1 MAMSRLRLDDDER
14 RVMQI
19 LRSWGARSRKDLAAD
34 LGMSATKITRLSAT
48 LLAHGLIEGC
58 PGAAPVAPGR
68 PAVPLQISPEA
79 GYGVGAML
87 HRGLLEVALVDYA
100 GGVIAHR
107 SAPFD
112 DPDPRVFA
120 QRVTTAMHEM
130 AIANRLL
137 GRRLLGVGIGV
148 PGAALS
154 IEGTRRWTVDS
165 LAAWRGIDLK
175 ALFEEH
181 IGHPVWIE
189 NDANAA
195 ALAEYYVGGLMR
207 RCSTAVVILLG
218 HGIGAGIIVE
228 GRILRGAMASAGEIG
243 CLYPTSAPRPSTLDL
258 LSTLREAG
266 CAIDSLVDFDRVIKG
281 YEPVVDA
288 WVRRAAGQIGPIINW
303 GIAWIDPGEFVISS
317 PLPTPILDAL
327 VRHIDFG
334 AMHIG
339 DHCSVPP
346 RISVSTLQGAAA
358 TIGAALMPIHAT
370 AVG

>member
-1 MAMSRLRLDDDER
+1 MSHSRWRLDDDER
-14 RVMQI
+14 RIMQV
-19 LRSWGARSRKDLAAD
+19 LRSVGARSRKQLAAD
-34 LGMSATKITRLSAT
+34 LAMSASKLTRLSSN
-48 LLAHGLIEGC
+48 LLAHALIEEC
-58 PGAAPVAPGR
+58 PGAGPITPGR
-68 PAVPLQISPEA
+68 PAVPLRISPNA
-79 GYGVGAML
+79 GYAVGAML

-107 SAPFD
+107 SQPFD
-112 DPDPRVFA
+112 HPDPRMFA
-120 QRVTTAMHEM
+120 AAVTTAMHDM

-148 PGAALS
+148 PGSSLS
-154 IEGTRRWTVDS
+154 AEGTRRWTVDS
-165 LAAWRGIDLK
+165 LAEWRGIDLK

-181 IGHPVWIE
+181 IGHTVWIE

-258 LSTLREAG
+258 LSTLRDAG
-266 CAIDSLVDFDRVIKG
+266 CAIHSLVDFDVVTAG
-281 YEPVVDA
+281 YEDVVDQ
-288 WVRRAAGQIGPIINW
+288 WVRRAAAQIGPIINW

-317 PLPTPILDAL
+317 PLPVRILQAL
-327 VRHIDFG
+327 VDHIDFG

-339 DHCSVPP
+339 DHCSEEP
-346 RISVSTLQGAAA
+346 RVSVSMLQGSAA
-358 TIGAALMPIHAT
+358 TIGAALMPIHAS
-370 AVG
+370 AVI